1 MNWHTLLIVPLVT
14 TVRRMIYVKSSD
26 FHFVHNVLLQAHY
39 LTLTLLVAEAVAS
52 FTEWMCIGRIMWGPW
67 RRPLPSMA
75 TQITVPMLVGEFWM
89 SCSRK
94 PITPT
99 KGICHTD
106 LWSTGFVFQ

>member
-1 MNWHTLLIVPLVT
+1 
-14 TVRRMIYVKSSD
+14 
-26 FHFVHNVLLQAHY
+26 
-39 LTLTLLVAEAVAS
+39 
-52 FTEWMCIGRIMWGPW
+52 MWGPW

-99 KGICHTD
+99 KGICHTN
-106 LWSTGFVFQ
+106 LWSTGFRIPLTRENVCVDE